1 MKQITLGREARESL
15 ERGVNK
21 LSEAVA
27 STLGAK
33 GNNVIFQH
41 GKNYFVTKDGVTV
54 ASQVELEDPVE
65 NAAAQIVKDASSRT
79 ARDAGDGTTS
89 STVIAA
95 GIIEA
100 ALRYA
105 KDSGSAME
113 IKRGIDKAVEDAI
126 EFIDQI
132 KTSVKGE
139 EDIFNI
145 ARISGNNDDKIGNM
159 IADIYS
165 KVGKEG
171 AIRIEETQ
179 MNDTTVDVIEGCQFN
194 SGYIS
199 DIFINNKTKGVAD
212 YKDAAILITD
222 KIFAESIEEILP
234 ALNLIVEKSNES
246 QKPIPL
252 LIICG
257 GMEGETLGSLTIN
270 KVRAQMP
277 VVVVKAPEFGVERN
291 EILEDI
297 AILSG
302 GTFMSE
308 DQGRKI
314 ADITLEDFGTAD
326 RIVVDKYATT
336 IIGRHGEQEAID
348 ERVASVEHQMTEDR
362 EKRLTWRLRKRIATL
377 TGGVGVVYVGGNSES
392 EMKDYYYRI
401 EDALAAT
408 KAALEDGYVAG
419 GGVSY
424 LRTSDLLAR
433 EESTIQSKDQL
444 IGYQSLLFGLKKP
457 LKLICQNAGLNGDS
471 IMEKVLE
478 EKNANIG
485 YDVLKDEYVDMMQAG
500 IIDPAK
506 VVKAAIRNAASV
518 AGMLLTTNCVINDKE
533 KK

>member
-1 MKQITLGREARESL
+1 MEIYKLITNLKKMKQITLGREARESL

-222 KIFAESIEEILP
+222 YL
-234 ALNLIVEKSNES
+234 
-246 QKPIPL
+246 
-252 LIICG
+252 
-257 GMEGETLGSLTIN
+257 
-270 KVRAQMP
+270 R
-277 VVVVKAPEFGVERN
+277 
-291 EILEDI
+291 
-297 AILSG
+297 
-302 GTFMSE
+302 
-308 DQGRKI
+308 
-314 ADITLEDFGTAD
+314 
-326 RIVVDKYATT
+326 
-336 IIGRHGEQEAID
+336 RHG
-348 ERVASVEHQMTEDR
+348 R
-362 EKRLTWRLRKRIATL
+362 
-377 TGGVGVVYVGGNSES
+377 
-392 EMKDYYYRI
+392 
-401 EDALAAT
+401 
-408 KAALEDGYVAG
+408 
-419 GGVSY
+419 
-424 LRTSDLLAR
+424 
-433 EESTIQSKDQL
+433 
-444 IGYQSLLFGLKKP
+444 
-457 LKLICQNAGLNGDS
+457 
-471 IMEKVLE
+471 
-478 EKNANIG
+478 
-485 YDVLKDEYVDMMQAG
+485 
-500 IIDPAK
+500 
-506 VVKAAIRNAASV
+506 
-518 AGMLLTTNCVINDKE
+518 
-533 KK
+533 